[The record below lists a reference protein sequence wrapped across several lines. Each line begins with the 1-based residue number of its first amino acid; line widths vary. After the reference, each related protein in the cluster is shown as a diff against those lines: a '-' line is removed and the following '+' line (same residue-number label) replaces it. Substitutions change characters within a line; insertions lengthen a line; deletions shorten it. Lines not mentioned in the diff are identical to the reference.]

1 MSNPS
6 TERGNSGS
14 LLFATMT
21 LAAGVAIAW
30 IDTRPTWDD
39 TGIAAGALL
48 VAAALGGVSGLRP
61 WLAALLVVTPLLIA
75 ELGTSGIGLLIP
87 AVVAF
92 VGAYGGALGW
102 HVLRRAS
109 KYAERRVQQGA
120 VQQSRE

>member
-6 TERGNSGS
+6 AERGNSGS
-14 LLFATMT
+14 LLLATMT
-21 LAAGVAIAW
+21 LVAGVSIAW

-39 TGIAAGALL
+39 TGITAGALL
-48 VAAALGGVSGLRP
+48 VAAALGGVFGLRP

-87 AVVAF
+87 AVVAL

-102 HVLRRAS
+102 HAMRQAS
-109 KYAERRVQQGA
+109 K
-120 VQQSRE
+120 